1 MAFTREERRKQ
12 SMPVLESTDR
22 IAPRSVLRHRP
33 IGGNNVYTGRRSQT
47 TTASIPI
54 VKRASRPQPQ
64 IAETPMPA
72 DEAEV
77 DEWQRD
83 TDDDEGEN
91 GDDASK
97 THLQIPVRRVSTS
110 TASKPLPRTPFPSA
124 PSHKRFSLRN
134 AHPMLYLGIGML
146 GMIVLWT
153 VLVSFISWYSTTM
166 DDIHYGRPRTSQMDY
181 YVGHN
186 ESPGNPSHFIAINL
200 HGHIEV
206 IEFPGGDASHARI
219 FLGPQLFT
227 TNSDLVVVT
236 LRFID
241 VNGDHKP
248 DMVVNFQG
256 SQVVFINDQG
266 TFRPLSANERPAV
279 EQFLQ
284 QHP

>member
-1 MAFTREERRKQ
+1 
-12 SMPVLESTDR
+12 MPVLDSTDH

-33 IGGNNVYTGRRSQT
+33 IGGKTANPGQSSMGM
-47 TTASIPI
+47 TASTPM

-64 IAETPMPA
+64 PVTSTTE
-72 DEAEV
+72 DEDDVEV
-77 DEWQRD
+77 DEWQRED
-83 TDDDEGEN
+83 EDDN
-91 GDDASK
+91 SSK
-97 THLQIPVRRVSTS
+97 THVHIPARRSNTI
-110 TASKPLPRTPFPSA
+110 TASKPLPNTPLPGA
-124 PSHKRFSLRN
+124 PSRKHLSLRN
-134 AHPMLYLGIGML
+134 AHPLLYLGIGML
-146 GMIVLWT
+146 GMLALWT
-153 VLVSFISWYSTTM
+153 ILVGFISWYNTTM
-166 DDIHYGRPRTSQMDY
+166 DDIHYGRPRTDQVDF

-200 HGHIEV
+200 HGRIEV
-206 IEFPGGDASHARI
+206 IEFPGGDASKARI

-227 TNSDLVVVT
+227 SNSDLVVVT

-266 TFRPLSANERPAV
+266 TFRPLRADERPAV

>member
-1 MAFTREERRKQ
+1 
-12 SMPVLESTDR
+12 MPVLESTDR

-33 IGGNNVYTGRRSQT
+33 ISGSNVNSGRRSQI
-47 TTASIPI
+47 TTASTPM

-64 IAETPMPA
+64 TAETPLPA
-72 DEAEV
+72 DDAEV
-77 DEWQRD
+77 DEWQRV
-83 TDDDEGEN
+83 TDDEEEEDGT
-91 GDDASK
+91 SK
-97 THLQIPVRRVSTS
+97 THLQIPVRRASTI
-110 TASKPLPRTPFPSA
+110 TTSKTLPGTPFPGA
-124 PSHKRFSLRN
+124 PSHKRISLRN
-134 AHPMLYLGIGML
+134 AHPLLYLGIGML
-146 GMIVLWT
+146 GMLILWT
-153 VLVSFISWYSTTM
+153 VAVSFISWYSTTM
-166 DDIHYGRPRTSQMDY
+166 DDIHYGRPRTFQMDY
-181 YVGHN
+181 YVGQN

-227 TNSDLVVVT
+227 ANNDLVVVT

-241 VNGDHKP
+241 ANGDHKP

-256 SQVVFINDQG
+256 SKVVFINAQG
-266 TFRPLSANERPAV
+266 TFRPLNANERPAV